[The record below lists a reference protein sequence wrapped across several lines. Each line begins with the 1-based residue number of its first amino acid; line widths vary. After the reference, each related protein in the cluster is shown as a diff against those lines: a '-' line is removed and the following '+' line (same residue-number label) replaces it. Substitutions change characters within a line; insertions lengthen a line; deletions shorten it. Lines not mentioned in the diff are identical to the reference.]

1 MILIDGTKQIELIIY
16 KDGLIPKDENKEE
29 FISLL
34 NGSIF
39 ENNADDIHQ
48 WLFNIKC
55 SPNPDA
61 DNPTDCLDFLKEQL
75 NIAESLLAIK
85 SEDNI
90 RIGSSQA
97 TLPQQAREWLEL
109 RLIELYKENSLD
121 VPPITL
127 PHDEERENWFDSLT
141 HQERMDYLYKCA
153 EERRTYDEETIIE
166 LTKNCVPQEITKEQ
180 IKGTIKG
187 LKDHISYL
195 QKEQGRPK
203 SNSKLYCAIDV
214 FLNYIGNRKLSNS
227 IYRTMYECLSY
238 MGFIPKERQ
247 ILLNEKAKKKYSYP
261 IEEYMKAMCLE
272 TQEHEIRYNP
282 YLPLV

>member
-1 MILIDGTKQIELIIY
+1 MILIDGTKQIELVIY
-16 KDGLIPKDENKEE
+16 KEGQIPEDENKEE

-34 NGSIF
+34 NGTIF
-39 ENNADDIHQ
+39 ENDADDIHQ

-55 SPNPDA
+55 APNPDVEKPA
-61 DNPTDCLDFLKEQL
+61 DCLDFLKEQL

-85 SEDNI
+85 SEDYI
-90 RIGSSQA
+90 RIGCSQA
-97 TLPQQAREWLEL
+97 TLPQQAKEWLEQ
-109 RLIELYKENSLD
+109 RLIELYKENGLD

-127 PHDEERENWFDSLT
+127 PHNEEREKWFDSLT
-141 HQERMDYLYKCA
+141 HQERMDYLYRCA
-153 EERRTYDEETIIE
+153 KKDRTYGEETIIV
-166 LTKNCVPQEITKEQ
+166 LTKNCVPQEITKKQ
-180 IKGTIKG
+180 IKDTIKG

-214 FLNYIGNRKLSNS
+214 FLNYMGNQKLSNS

-238 MGFIPKERQ
+238 MGLIPEERQ
-247 ILLNEKAKKKYSYP
+247 ISLKEKAKKKYSYP

-272 TQEHEIRYNP
+272 TQEHEIHYKP